1 MKYRILVTLTILM
14 VLIFTCWN
22 ALRAWTFLAWQ
33 DVLTEFSAS
42 LQPNVGAVLALFW
55 TLTGSILLAGIWQ
68 RKPWSL
74 KMLPWVAAGYTV
86 WIWSERLFLFQQT
99 GLNTVFTI
107 VLNLIW
113 LIFTYFVTK
122 TLSREAYERNIEK
135 PETE

>member
-1 MKYRILVTLTILM
+1 
-14 VLIFTCWN
+14 
-22 ALRAWTFLAWQ
+22 
-33 DVLTEFSAS
+33 
-42 LQPNVGAVLALFW
+42 
-55 TLTGSILLAGIWQ
+55 
-68 RKPWSL
+68 
-74 KMLPWVAAGYTV
+74 MLPWVAAGYTV